1 MRKFLILI
9 SLLATVPAWSQPLT
23 ERYAAQLSDP
33 LTYAAY
39 RTRGKIKVD
48 GKLSEKDWSRAASS
62 ETFVDI
68 SGPGF
73 PKPSK
78 ETTVKMLW
86 DEDYLYIGATLQEDN
101 IVGNLKQRDTI
112 IWKQNDFEIFIDP
125 DGDGVNYFEIE
136 TNVRGTLLDLIMDK
150 PYRSGGN
157 FFSPWDG
164 KGVQVAVYCKG
175 TIGKSSDKDQY
186 WTVEAAIPRKSLM
199 WGFTDPD
206 TETCWRINFSRV
218 EWLQADKEE
227 NWVWSPTGKVD
238 MHMPER
244 WGYLIFVNAPVGS
257 KVAPAPVNIDKDAYK
272 LLWAM
277 FYAQLDA
284 KTRTG
289 RYLASEA
296 EFGLT
301 LDEREKAVTIEVE
314 SISDAF
320 SIRLVPRG
328 ARVQYCVDQDGR
340 FTVRNAPTAR
350 MM

>member
-1 MRKFLILI
+1 MRRYLILI
-9 SLLATVPAWSQPLT
+9 ALFVSAPLWSQTLT
-23 ERYAAQLSDP
+23 ERYAARLTDP
-33 LTYAAY
+33 RTYAAY

-48 GKLSEKDWSRAASS
+48 GKLNEKDWDRAVSS
-62 ETFVDI
+62 EAFADI

-73 PKPSK
+73 PKPTKS
-78 ETTVKMLW
+78 THVKMLW
-86 DEDYLYIGATLQEDN
+86 DDEFLYIGAILEEDN

-157 FFSPWDG
+157 FYSPWDC
-164 KGVQVAVYCKG
+164 KDIQVAIFCKG
-175 TIGKSSDKDQY
+175 TVGKSSDRDQY

-199 WGFTDPD
+199 WGFTEPSSLPF
-206 TETCWRINFSRV
+206 WRINFSRV
-218 EWLQADKEE
+218 EWLRSDKEE
-227 NWVWSPTGKVD
+227 NWVWSPTGKID

-244 WGYLIFVNAPVGS
+244 WGFLVFVDAPVGS
-257 KVAPAPVNIDKDAYK
+257 RTAAPPVPLDMDAYK

-277 FYAQLDA
+277 FYAQMDA
-284 KTRTG
+284 KEKTG
-289 RYLASEA
+289 RYLETEA
-296 EFGLT
+296 DFGLT
-301 LDEREKAVTIEVE
+301 LAEREKAVTIETE
-314 SISDAF
+314 CTSEAF

-340 FTVRNAPTAR
+340 FTQREAPAVR
-350 MM
+350 MK

>member
-1 MRKFLILI
+1 MRKYLILI
-9 SLLATVPAWSQPLT
+9 SLLLSAPAWSQPLMT
-23 ERYAAQLSDP
+23 RYASQLTEP
-33 LTYAAY
+33 NTYAAY

-48 GKLSEKDWSRAASS
+48 GKLSEKDWARAASS
-62 ETFVDI
+62 EAFSDI

-73 PKPSK
+73 PKPTK
-78 ETTVKMLW
+78 ETHVKMLW
-86 DEDYLYIGATLQEDN
+86 DDEYLYIGATLEEDN

-125 DGDGVNYFEIE
+125 DGDGANYFEIE
-136 TNVRGTLLDLIMDK
+136 TNVRGTLLDLIMNK
-150 PYRSGGN
+150 PYRSGGD
-157 FFSPWDG
+157 FYSPWDC
-164 KGVQVAVYCKG
+164 KGIQVAVYCKG
-175 TIGKSSDKDQY
+175 TVGKSSDRDQY

-199 WGFTDPD
+199 WGFTNPD
-206 TETCWRINFSRV
+206 TLPCWRINFSRV
-218 EWLQADKEE
+218 EWLRPDKEE

-244 WGYLIFVNAPVGS
+244 WGYLIFVDAPVGS
-257 KVAPAPVNIDKDAYK
+257 KTAPAPVNIDKDAYQ

-277 FYAQLDA
+277 FYAQMDA
-284 KTRTG
+284 KERTG
-289 RYLASEA
+289 RYMATEG

-320 SIRLVPRG
+320 SIRVVPRG
-328 ARVQYCVDQDGR
+328 ARVQYCVDQNGH
-340 FTVRNAPTAR
+340 FTVRNAPSVR